1 MLENLICFAAGVAV
15 AALVGLNEVRKVYKV
30 TGAALALSTETI
42 DQAHTIIF
50 NYRAHVKALQ
60 AEIRELTKVSDST
73 TH

>member
-30 TGAALALSTETI
+30 TGAALALSTDTL

-60 AEIRELTKVSDST
+60 AEIAELTTVSDST

>member
-1 MLENLICFAAGVAV
+1 MLNIIMAFAAGVAV

-30 TGAALALSTETI
+30 TGAALALSTDTI

-73 TH
+73 NH